1 MSENKKSQGSSLA
14 NPQGTNKIHINYT
27 TRGTKKAR

>member
-1 MSENKKSQGSSLA
+1 MSENKKAKEAVLITSKAQI
-14 NPQGTNKIHINYT
+14 KIHINYI